1 MRQGQHK
8 NRSRNRSRRP
18 SNSVNRVYESNGP
31 DVKVRGTAQTVADK
45 YLQLARD
52 AASSGDIVKA
62 ESFYQHAEHYLR
74 IIATNLPAGQ
84 QGQQQRRSTYDDDNY
99 EDGDDN
105 DGGSDDATE
114 TRHQQANRDTD
125 SEQDDNAD
133 ADESRRQPRAQPK
146 EQPQPHVEP
155 QPQPARESASD
166 DDGGN
171 GWDGHQPDFL
181 RRGGQPNG
189 APAASSP
196 ATPTAA
202 STPRPRRERRPRTRQ
217 PQPQPELA
225 GSEQPQIPVVPAD
238 DGENTGD
245 NS

>member
-74 IIATNLPAGQ
+74 IIALNLPAGQ
-84 QGQQQRRSTYDDDNY
+84 QGQQRRSTYDDDNY

-105 DGGSDDATE
+105 DNDGGSDDANE
-114 TRHQQANRDTD
+114 NRHQQANQDRD
-125 SEQDDNAD
+125 SEQDDNGD
-133 ADESRRQPRAQPK
+133 ADEPRQQPPRAQP
-146 EQPQPHVEP
+146 P
-155 QPQPARESASD
+155 R
-166 DDGGN
+166 
-171 GWDGHQPDFL
+171 
-181 RRGGQPNG
+181 
-189 APAASSP
+189 
-196 ATPTAA
+196 AT
-202 STPRPRRERRPRTRQ
+202 
-217 PQPQPELA
+217 
-225 GSEQPQIPVVPAD
+225 
-238 DGENTGD
+238 
-245 NS
+245 